1 MQTIIII
8 DHDIE
13 SNANLEKILSPNYRV
28 IEASD
33 SKRGIEF
40 VRSALPDLIII
51 GLEID
56 DQTSF
61 DVLKLIQKDP
71 MIKDIPVLGLFR
83 DADRKFIID
92 SSRKYG
98 IVEHIFKPVNKYELV
113 PKIKELIEVSKLN
126 RSSKLI
132 SRKNHIVVEKPLDN
146 LIKISFKSGLKK
158 YVLPEIKTVLNPE
171 FLKALSTKDCCLDI
185 RDLPEMTKEEINILE
200 KIIPI
205 FGNKKISI
213 IAGRHLGTII
223 STSNLE
229 EKTHIFMSL
238 EDFVVFIKNRGN

>member
-8 DHDIE
+8 DQDTE
-13 SNANLEKILSPNYRV
+13 SNSQLEKILAPSYRV

-33 SKRGIEF
+33 NKRGIEF
-40 VRSALPDLIII
+40 VRSALPDLIIV
-51 GLEID
+51 GLEIED
-56 DQTSF
+56 LESF
-61 DVLKLIQKDP
+61 DALKQIQKDP
-71 MIKDIPVLGLFR
+71 MIKDTPVLGLFR

-98 IVEHIFKPVNKYELV
+98 IVEHIFKPVNKYELI

-126 RSSKLI
+126 QSSKII
-132 SRKNHIVVEKPLDN
+132 SRKNHIVVERPLDN

-171 FLKALSTKDCCLDI
+171 FLKALSTKECCLDI
-185 RDLPEMTKEEINILE
+185 RDLPELTKEEMGILD

-213 IAGRHLGTII
+213 IAGKHLGTII
-223 STSNLE
+223 SSSNLE
-229 EKTHIFMSL
+229 ERTHIFMSL
-238 EDFVVFIKNRGN
+238 EDFVVFIKNKS